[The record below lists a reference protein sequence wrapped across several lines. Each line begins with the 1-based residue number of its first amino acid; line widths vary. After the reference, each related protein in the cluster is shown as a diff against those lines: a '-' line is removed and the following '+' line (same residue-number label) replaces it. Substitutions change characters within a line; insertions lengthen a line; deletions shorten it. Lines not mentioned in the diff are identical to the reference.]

1 MAFEAS
7 RLGFGAFVAFMAV
20 QGVFFFFLGGGSGLT
35 LGFEACRI
43 WGLRPLGFSLWGGL

>member
-20 QGVFFFFLGGGSGLT
+20 QGVFFFFFGGGFGVDFRIRGLQD
-35 LGFEACRI
+35 LGFKAF
-43 WGLRPLGFSLWGGL
+43 GV